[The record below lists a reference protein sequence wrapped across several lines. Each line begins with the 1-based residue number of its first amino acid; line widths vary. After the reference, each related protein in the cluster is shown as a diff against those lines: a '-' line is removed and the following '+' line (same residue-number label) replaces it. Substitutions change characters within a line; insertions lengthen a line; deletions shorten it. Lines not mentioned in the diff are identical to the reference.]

1 LSQIDLTITTLSNLC
16 EDLEVP
22 VSETSATFAQ
32 ISTLTAKIL
41 VHGSIVFFH
50 RSVRRSREG
59 GFEGGFSSLTV
70 VDVRQK
76 VEVVVEEV

>member
-1 LSQIDLTITTLSNLC
+1 M
-16 EDLEVP
+16 
-22 VSETSATFAQ
+22 SEASAAFAQ

-41 VHGSIVFFH
+41 LQSSIIFFDW
-50 RSVRRSREG
+50 SVRRSRKG
-59 GFEGGFSSLTV
+59 GLEGGFSSLTV